1 MKKIIKLTENDLN
14 KIIKKVLIENERV
27 FGNQNIKG
35 LYDKLNDTEEV
46 YLDDT
51 TGDLSGEI
59 ISKKDYVTNML
70 KRAVEK
76 EDWSLVGQAI
86 TYLKVKF

>member
-1 MKKIIKLTENDLN
+1 MKKIIKLTENDLLR
-14 KIIKKVLIENERV
+14 IVKKVLIENQRV
-27 FGNQNIKG
+27 FGHQNIKG

-76 EDWSLVGQAI
+76 EDWSLVGRAI
-86 TYLKVKF
+86 SYLNVKF

>member
-1 MKKIIKLTENDLN
+1 MKKIIKLTENDLHRIV
-14 KIIKKVLIENERV
+14 KEVLIENERV
-27 FGNQNIKG
+27 FGHQNIKG

-76 EDWSLVGQAI
+76 EDWSLVSRAI
-86 TYLKVKF
+86 SYLKVKF

>member
-1 MKKIIKLTENDLN
+1 MKKTIKLTEKDLTRIV
-14 KIIKKVLIENERV
+14 KRILNEDDRV
-27 FGNQNIKG
+27 YGHDKIKG
-35 LYDKLNDTEEV
+35 LYDKLGDSDDV

-76 EDWSLVGQAI
+76 EDWSLVSRAI
-86 TYLKVKF
+86 SYLKVKF

>member
-1 MKKIIKLTENDLN
+1 MKKIIKLTENDLHR
-14 KIIKKVLIENERV
+14 IVKKVLIENERV
-27 FGNQNIKG
+27 FGHQNIKG

-76 EDWSLVGQAI
+76 EDWSLVSRAI
-86 TYLKVKF
+86 SYLKVKF

>member
-14 KIIKKVLIENERV
+14 KIVKKVLIENERV

-76 EDWSLVGQAI
+76 EDWSLVSRAI
-86 TYLKVKF
+86 SYLRVKF

>member
-1 MKKIIKLTENDLN
+1 MKKIIKLTENDLHR
-14 KIIKKVLIENERV
+14 IVKKVLIENERV
-27 FGNQNIKG
+27 FGHQNIKG

-86 TYLKVKF
+86 TYLKIKF